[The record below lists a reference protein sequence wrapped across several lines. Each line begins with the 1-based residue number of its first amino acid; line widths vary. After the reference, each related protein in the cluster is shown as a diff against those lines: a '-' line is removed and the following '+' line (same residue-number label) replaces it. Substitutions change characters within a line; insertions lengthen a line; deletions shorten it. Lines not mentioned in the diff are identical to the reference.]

1 MARNL
6 SARMFEMTCRV
17 WYLGPACAIMAA
29 ISALCFMS
37 TLLSSSWSIS
47 EGVTHAEAYGLRVVA
62 LGVV

>member
-1 MARNL
+1 
-6 SARMFEMTCRV
+6 
-17 WYLGPACAIMAA
+17 MAA

-37 TLLSSSWSIS
+37 TLLSSSWSIN